1 MEEIDYITI
10 NKSLEKISTN
20 LEEINNNISTIKV
33 KLENI

>member
-10 NKSLEKISTN
+10 NKSLEKINTN
-20 LEEINNNISTIKV
+20 IEEINNNISIIKE